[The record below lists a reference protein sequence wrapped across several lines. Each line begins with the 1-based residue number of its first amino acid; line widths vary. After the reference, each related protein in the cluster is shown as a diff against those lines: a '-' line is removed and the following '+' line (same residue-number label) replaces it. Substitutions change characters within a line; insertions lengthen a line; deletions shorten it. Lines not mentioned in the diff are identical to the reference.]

1 MTKYSKV
8 KKVAGLLG
16 LLLLFPL
23 TFILVFSSMEHRFDS
38 LPYFGEKLAVEHVDN
53 GETVVD
59 TVYYKLPEFELLNQ
73 DGEIYSSDSLK
84 GRVYLAAF
92 FSTGSPYIAK
102 ITKRLLHANFRY
114 RNEADIAIICFTLD
128 PANDTPEVLKEY
140 TDELRVDLNK
150 FQFLTSADSS
160 ILELVKDGFLL
171 DDYEN
176 TSRIWLVDTEGH
188 LRGKYNGNKE
198 EEIQRATED
207 VALLKKEIDLE
218 RYEARKQAEKEE

>member
-16 LLLLFPL
+16 ILLLFPL
-23 TFILVFSSMEHRFDS
+23 TFILVFSSMEHKFDS
-38 LPYFGEKLAVEHVDN
+38 LPYFGETLVVERMEN
-53 GETVVD
+53 GSKVAD
-59 TVYYKLPEFELLNQ
+59 SIYYQLPDFTLINQ
-73 DGEIYSSDSLK
+73 DGIEFSSDSLK
-84 GRVYLAAF
+84 GKVYLAAF

-114 RNEADIAIICFTLD
+114 RNEEDVAIICFTLD
-128 PANDTPEVLKEY
+128 PANDKPEVLKEY
-140 TDELRVDLNK
+140 TDELRVNTEK

-160 ILELVKDGFLL
+160 ILELVKDGFLI
-171 DDYEN
+171 DDYQN

-188 LRGKYNGNKE
+188 LRGKYDGNKE

-207 VALLKKEIDLE
+207 VALLKKEIDIIRYRE
-218 RYEARKQAEKEE
+218 RKKAEAEK